1 MMINKKLSILAGAV
15 LAASSAQAAF
25 DSDSLVF
32 VAVNGAGDT
41 YVADLG
47 TLGTFSAGS
56 STSVDPSGLGSY
68 SWTVVGTN
76 QTSTPLAAPPGIYA
90 PTANTGVLSTTSTT
104 GSTTIST
111 SQNVRAELEA
121 VQSWLSDVQTAAAGS
136 SEVSIPSG
144 NAGQYLAGM
153 QVAHQGSAMQSAN
166 GDFDLFGIY
175 QNSGAA
181 NSLPA
186 INDGL
191 VAFNFDGST
200 VSVSAVPVPAAAW
213 LFGSA
218 LAGLTV
224 IRRRK

>member
-47 TLGTFSAGS
+47 TLGTFAGS
-56 STSVDPSGLGSY
+56 STSVDTIGIGGTY

-76 QTSTPLAAPPGIYA
+76 QTSTPLAAPPGLYA
-90 PTANTGVLSTTSTT
+90 PTADTGVLSTTSTT

-111 SQNVRAELEA
+111 SQNVGAELA
-121 VQSWLSDVQTAAAGS
+121 GVQSWLSDVQQAAAGAS
-136 SEVSIPSG
+136 SVTISAG
-144 NAGQYLAGM
+144 NAGEYLAGM
-153 QVAHQGSAMQSAN
+153 QVAHQGSSMQSGN

-175 QNSGAA
+175 QNEGAA
-181 NSLPA
+181 NSTPVIA
-186 INDGL
+186 DGL
-191 VAFNFDGST
+191 VTFNFDGST
-200 VSVSAVPVPAAAW
+200 VSAVPVPAAAW

>member
-47 TLGTFSAGS
+47 TLGTFAGS
-56 STSVDPSGLGSY
+56 STSVDPSGLGTY

-76 QTSTPLAAPPGIYA
+76 QTNTPLAAPPGLYA
-90 PTANTGVLSTTSTT
+90 PTADTGVLSTTSTT

-111 SQNVRAELEA
+111 SQNVAAELA
-121 VQSWLSDVQTAAAGS
+121 GVQGWLSDVQTAAAGAS
-136 SEVSIPSG
+136 TVSIAAG
-144 NAGQYLAGM
+144 NAGEYLAGM
-153 QVAHQGSAMQSAN
+153 QVAHQGSSMQSSQ
-166 GDFDLFGIY
+166 GDYDLFGIY

-181 NSLPA
+181 NSTPVIA
-186 INDGL
+186 DGL
-191 VAFNFDGST
+191 VTFNFDGST
-200 VSVSAVPVPAAAW
+200 VSAVPVPAAAW

-224 IRRRK
+224 IRRRKQD